1 MDLTP
6 TQLHYLKRELISEQ
20 LLQEISKLKHNLDLD
35 AVLHAESDP
44 NNDYPL
50 LRYIG
55 NQFVIEFPLLKHGSN
70 PEFWSKCQQFLNDFA
85 KVKLDTYTPRKTGAS
100 QRRILMYK
108 LQKLMTVAL
117 CATIKTVQGEEHGI
131 KVDPT
136 SLQKDDVEDKAL
148 AQAVDQSM
156 TLLENDDRYLE
167 WMGFNGL
174 ALNVIT
180 VRDVTEKRT
189 LREKTHAEFIVCTY
203 MEGQTEPVF
212 VARRHG
218 DFRQLA
224 QDLAAEYP
232 TEDVPGPPRK
242 ASDALSDATDEGA
255 EKQHTLHLRSPRRN
269 SSKSNT
275 LPSHFYREQ
284 DRLLLRSFLR
294 RIATEPRLAKSQIL
308 KRFLTENAITLTESQ
323 LADADMRDKLD
334 KARAEEEAK
343 FRNEVDQKMAELNDL
358 LDMLKKQIMQPGG
371 LVEIFN
377 IIKTTE
383 KIEDLPPALGKA
395 FEWGRIK

>member
-44 NNDYPL
+44 SNDYPL

-156 TLLENDDRYLE
+156 TLLENDDHYLE

-255 EKQHTLHLRSPRRN
+255 EKQHTLHLRSPRRS

-323 LADADMRDKLD
+323 LADADMRDKMD

-383 KIEDLPPALGKA
+383 KIEDLPPALRKA